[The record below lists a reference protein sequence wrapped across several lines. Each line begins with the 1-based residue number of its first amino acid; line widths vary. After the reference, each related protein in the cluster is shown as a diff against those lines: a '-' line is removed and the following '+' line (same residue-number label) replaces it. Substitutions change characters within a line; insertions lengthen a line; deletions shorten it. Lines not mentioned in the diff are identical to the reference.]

1 MASPYYYRIV
11 ILYGDWS
18 SEATASPAVHHA
30 RARRDMVRL
39 IGDRPGRVHTWSG
52 GFFEP
57 FAADFSVVCFGK
69 DVGALGT
76 SLQEGGYSINF
87 ACVYHREQEDGDL
100 KHFRSKHFPPTRE
113 ERCLLRGVTVPQND
127 AYSPILAAET
137 LFQSLIDDYGTA
149 SLYTGDADRAQ
160 QYRLRYFAF
169 FTVGQEVKFVFS
181 RALGRV
187 M

>member
-1 MASPYYYRIV
+1 MSNPYYYRIV

-39 IGDRPGRVHTWSG
+39 IGDRPGRVHSG
-52 GFFEP
+52 GFFGP

-69 DVGALGT
+69 DVAALGT
-76 SLQEGGYSINF
+76 SLEEGGYSINF

-113 ERCLLRGVTVPQND
+113 ERCLLRGVTVPPSD
-127 AYSPILAAET
+127 AYGTILAAET
-137 LFQSLIDDYGTA
+137 LFQSLLDDYGTA
-149 SLYTGDADRAQ
+149 SLYTGDADRAAQ
-160 QYRLRYFAF
+160 FRLRYFAF
-169 FTVGQEVKFVFS
+169 FTVGQEVKYVFS

-187 M
+187 V